1 VKNRRPEVYIDKIIF
16 VLHVFLAL
24 NTINVIRLSE
34 RFHDSI
40 IIVIHIYTNF
50 KKSLFSI
57 DYNNIMCTNKNINEN
72 IIYLL
77 FQWT

>member
-16 VLHVFLAL
+16 VLHVFLAP
-24 NTINVIRLSE
+24 NTINVIRSTE

-50 KKSLFSI
+50 KKSLLPI
-57 DYNNIMCTNKNINEN
+57 DYIIHKNKNICIDN
-72 IIYLL
+72 IIHLL
-77 FQWT
+77 YN